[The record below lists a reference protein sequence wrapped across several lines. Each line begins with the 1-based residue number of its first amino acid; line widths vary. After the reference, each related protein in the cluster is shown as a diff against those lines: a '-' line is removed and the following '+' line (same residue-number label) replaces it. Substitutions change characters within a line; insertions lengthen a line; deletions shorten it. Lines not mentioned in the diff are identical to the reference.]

1 MSRRRRASA
10 RHEPQPS
17 ARGFARTLLCLAL
30 AAVPLQAQPA
40 YDILIR
46 NGRIVDGA
54 GNPWSRGDIAI
65 RGDRIVA
72 IGHLPGATAAK
83 TIDAADKIVAPGFV
97 DIHNHSRG
105 RLLDVPA
112 AENFIRQGV
121 TTIVEGNDGSS
132 PLPLQPYFEDVR
144 RTRVALNYASFVGH
158 GSIRH
163 EVVGDDDRPA
173 TAEELERMRGLVR
186 QAMEQGAF
194 GLSTGLF
201 YLPGV
206 FAPTEEVIEL
216 AKVAA
221 ELGGMHISHMRDE
234 TTGLLD
240 SVAETIRIGEEG
252 GLPTQVTHHKAI
264 GLPAHGRSVQT
275 LAMIEAARKR
285 GVDVSLDQYPYTA
298 SHTGLTALFPGWAQ
312 EGGRAAMLERFAA
325 PATRARIRAE
335 VARRIE
341 HDRGGGD
348 AANVQF
354 SHCGFDPSLNGR
366 TLADAARDAGREPDF
381 LNAAETAIEIV
392 EKGSCQAI
400 YHAMREADVERI
412 MAYPGTM
419 IASDGGVTGFGEGA
433 PHPRYYGTFPRV
445 LGRYARDQGLL
456 RMEDA
461 VRRMTSLPA
470 GRLGLWDRGL
480 LRPGMIADLT
490 IFDEATILDRSE
502 FSDPHRYAEG
512 VETVIVNGVVVLDAA
527 AMTGERPGRV
537 LLGPGA
543 PRR

>member
-1 MSRRRRASA
+1 MNVRLYILVRL
-10 RHEPQPS
+10 
-17 ARGFARTLLCLAL
+17 GFALAL
-30 AAVPLQAQPA
+30 LAAPLAAQET
-40 YDILIR
+40 YDVLIR

-54 GNPWSRGDIAI
+54 GNPWYRGDVAI
-65 RGDRIVA
+65 RGDRIA
-72 IGHLPGATAAK
+72 AMGHLPDATAAK
-83 TIDAADKIVAPGFV
+83 TIDAGGQIVAPGFV

-105 RLLDVPA
+105 RLLDVPD

-132 PLPLQPYFEDVR
+132 PLPLAPFFEKFR

-158 GSIRH
+158 GSVRH
-163 EVVGDDDRPA
+163 EVIGDDDRLA
-173 TAEELERMRGLVR
+173 TPEELDRMRALVR
-186 QAMEQGAF
+186 EAMQQGAF

-206 FAPTEEVIEL
+206 FAPTEEVVEL

-221 ELGGMHISHMRDE
+221 EYGGMHISHMRDE
-234 TTGLLD
+234 TEGLLD

-264 GLPAHGRSVQT
+264 GVPAHGRSAET
-275 LAMIEAARKR
+275 LALIEAARVR
-285 GVDVSLDQYPYTA
+285 GVDVSVDQYPYTA

-312 EGGRAAMLERFAA
+312 EGGRGAMLERFVA
-325 PATRARIRAE
+325 PETRERIRAE

-354 SHCGFDPSLNGR
+354 SNCAFDPSLNGR
-366 TLADAARDAGREPDF
+366 TLADATRDAGREPDF

-400 YHAMREADVERI
+400 YHAMKEADVERI

-419 IASDGGVTGFGEGA
+419 IASDGGVVDFGEGV

-445 LGRYARDQGLL
+445 LGRYTREKGLL
-456 RMEDA
+456 RLEDA
-461 VRRMTSLPA
+461 VRKMTSLPA

-480 LRPGMIADLT
+480 LRPGMMADVV
-490 IFDEATILDRSE
+490 ILDDGAILDTSE
-502 FSDPHRYAEG
+502 FGDSHRYAVG
-512 VETVIVNGVVVLDAA
+512 VEVVIVNGLAVLDGG

-543 PRR
+543 GKP